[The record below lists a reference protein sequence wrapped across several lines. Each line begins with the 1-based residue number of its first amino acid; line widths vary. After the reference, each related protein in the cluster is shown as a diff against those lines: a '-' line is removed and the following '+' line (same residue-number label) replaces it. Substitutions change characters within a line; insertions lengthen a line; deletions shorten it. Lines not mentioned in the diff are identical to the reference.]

1 MTGRPRRIFL
11 VGLYG
16 VDNLGDDA
24 IRMAVERAASRLG
37 AEAHR
42 YAVRRPLNDRRAVR
56 LRGTGWRDYVG
67 AIRASDRVAI
77 GGGGLLK
84 DEGHALVR
92 GYGVLLE
99 LLVTA
104 LLARAFGKRVVL
116 LAVGVGPIQTRR
128 GRLLVGAIARL
139 AQLRQVRDEDS
150 ARALGALGV
159 SGVEVTVDPTFS
171 LFDDDAPDGAR
182 NGRAVLSVRPWFM
195 FERDRERRQAA
206 LQAAFARA
214 ADALVEGGAQARFAS
229 LYWPRDRDASEG
241 VIERMHARERAEPLD
256 GPLRWHQLDAELR
269 DARLLVAMRYHA
281 IACAAM
287 ARCPVIPVAYEPKVV
302 ALARALGIEAVHVDD
317 ADLNARLPALT
328 RAALADP
335 GAHRAAR
342 ARLRELS
349 EEAWRGLER
358 ALA

>member
-1 MTGRPRRIFL
+1 MTGRPRRVFL

-24 IRMAVERAASRLG
+24 IRMAVERAAPRLG
-37 AEAHR
+37 AEVHR
-42 YAVRRPLNDRRAVR
+42 YAVRRPVSDRRGVR
-56 LRGTGWRDYVG
+56 LRGAGWRDYVG
-67 AIRASDRVAI
+67 AIRASDTVAI

-84 DEGHALVR
+84 DEGHALLR

-99 LLVTA
+99 LLGTA

-116 LAVGVGPIQTRR
+116 LAIGAGPIQTRR

-139 AQLRQVRDEDS
+139 AELRQVRDEDS
-150 ARALGALGV
+150 ARTLGALGV

-171 LFDDDAPDGAR
+171 LFEDDAPDGAR

-195 FERDRERRQAA
+195 FERDREPRQSA

-214 ADALVEGGAQARFAS
+214 ADAVAAGGDQARFAS
-229 LYWPRDRDASEG
+229 LYWPRDRDASEA
-241 VIERMHARERAEPLD
+241 VIERMRAGERAESLD
-256 GPLRWHQLDAELR
+256 GPLAWHELDAELR
-269 DARLLVAMRYHA
+269 EARLLVAMRYHA

-287 ARCPVIPVAYEPKVV
+287 ARCPVIPVAYEPKVA
-302 ALARALGIEAVHVDD
+302 ALAHALGLEALHVDD
-317 ADLNARLPALT
+317 ADLHERLPALT

-335 GAHRAAR
+335 GAHRVAR
-342 ARLRELS
+342 VRLRELS
-349 EEAWRGLER
+349 ERAWRGLER

>member
-1 MTGRPRRIFL
+1 VSGRPRRIFL

-24 IRMAVERAASRLG
+24 IRMAVERGASRLG
-37 AEAHR
+37 AEVHR
-42 YAVRRPLNDRRAVR
+42 YAVRRPVSDPRGVH
-56 LRGTGWRDYVG
+56 LRGAGWRGYIA
-67 AIRASDRVAI
+67 AIRASDRIAI

-84 DEGHALVR
+84 DEGHALLR

-116 LAVGVGPIQTRR
+116 LAIGAGPIHTHR

-139 AQLRQVRDEDS
+139 SRLRQVRDEDS
-150 ARALGALGV
+150 ARTLRALGV
-159 SGVEVTVDPTFS
+159 GGVEVTVDPTFS
-171 LFDDDAPDGAR
+171 LFEADTPGGER
-182 NGRAVLSVRPWFM
+182 NGLAVLSVRPWFM
-195 FERDRERRQAA
+195 FERDRVRRETA
-206 LQAAFARA
+206 LQAALAGA
-214 ADALVEGGAQARFAS
+214 ADALVEGGARPRFAS
-229 LYWPRDRDASEG
+229 LYWPRDRDASES
-241 VIERMHARERAEPLD
+241 VIARMTSGERAESLD
-256 GPLRWHQLDAELR
+256 GPLAWHELHAELR
-269 DARLLVAMRYHA
+269 DARLTVAMRYHA

-302 ALARALGIEAVHVDD
+302 ALARALGLEAVHVDD
-317 ADLNARLPALT
+317 PDLHVRLPVLV

-335 GAHRAAR
+335 GAHRADR

-349 EEAWRGLER
+349 EAAWRGLER